1 MAKKYQKS
9 VFFHRQNSQKSEKNP
24 AKTAKNCR
32 KIQSKTFLK
41 GGADRSGPILKGRAA
56 GSSGPPIF
64 RGGWAV
70 AAVIG
75 AALSSLKVV
84 AGCCLFAAG
93 GWCRAGRRCS
103 AGRRC
108 RAGSVA
114 AGRWLSILYGV
125 GCHRLR
131 WAALSILY
139 SSKVGRGVDHRAG
152 RCRCSRAAGLS
163 CCKVRRVVIGA
174 APISQGG
181 GPGVIRGHRVGAAAQ
196 CAPDPCRA
204 PVAAAQFQPQTFQ
217 RHGCSRSRSRSSGRR
232 RTHKRQGGPCGLSC
246 LLCLSDLVLFA
257 VAVVICCGR
266 LEAVAGHSLPCGGQN
281 IALYAPAGLLICCGF
296 YLAVFFRFH
305 SYSYRFQCCQIPR
318 ISGAL
323 CVCAHTI
330 PPFFLII
337 SYLSESCKH
346 EHIAQYFPAL
356 ICAKGRKARNS
367 CYHD

>member
-24 AKTAKNCR
+24 VKTAKNCR
-32 KIQSKTFLK
+32 KIRSKTFLK
-41 GGADRSGPILKGRAA
+41 GGADRAGAILKGRAA

-103 AGRRC
+103 AG
-108 RAGSVA
+108 SVA

-139 SSKVGRGVDHRAG
+139 SSKVGRGGGHRAG
-152 RCRCSRAAGLS
+152 RCRYSRAAGLS

-174 APISQGG
+174 APISQGTPSPGRRSILYGSKVAPGSWSSGRPEQVRRCCGGALCCKVGRVVIGAAPISQGG
-181 GPGVIRGHRVGAAAQ
+181 GPGVIRGHWGGAAAQ

-204 PVAAAQFQPQTFQ
+204 RWRLHSSSRRRSSATGAAGAVPDHPAGAERTKGRAGRVACPAFCVCPIWFYSLSPGSSAAGGWKPS
-217 RHGCSRSRSRSSGRR
+217 RAIRSR
-232 RTHKRQGGPCGLSC
+232 
-246 LLCLSDLVLFA
+246 
-257 VAVVICCGR
+257 VAVKI
-266 LEAVAGHSLPCGGQN
+266 
-281 IALYAPAGLLICCGF
+281 
-296 YLAVFFRFH
+296 
-305 SYSYRFQCCQIPR
+305 
-318 ISGAL
+318 
-323 CVCAHTI
+323 
-330 PPFFLII
+330 
-337 SYLSESCKH
+337 
-346 EHIAQYFPAL
+346 
-356 ICAKGRKARNS
+356 
-367 CYHD
+367 

>member
-9 VFFHRQNSQKSEKNP
+9 VFFHRQNSQKLPKNP

-32 KIQSKTFLK
+32 KTRSKTFLK
-41 GGADRSGPILKGRAA
+41 GGADRAGAILKGRAA

-70 AAVIG
+70 AVVIG

-84 AGCCLFAAG
+84 AGCCRFAAG
-93 GWCRAGRRCS
+93 GWCR

-125 GCHRLR
+125 GCHWWR

-139 SSKVGRGVDHRAG
+139 SSKVGRGVGHRAG
-152 RCRCSRAAGLS
+152 RGGCSRAAGLS

-204 PVAAAQFQPQTFQ
+204 RWRLHSSSRRRSSATGAAGAVPDHPAGAERTKGRAGRVACPAFCVCPIWFYSLSPGSSAGGWKPS
-217 RHGCSRSRSRSSGRR
+217 RAIRSR
-232 RTHKRQGGPCGLSC
+232 
-246 LLCLSDLVLFA
+246 
-257 VAVVICCGR
+257 VAVKI
-266 LEAVAGHSLPCGGQN
+266 
-281 IALYAPAGLLICCGF
+281 
-296 YLAVFFRFH
+296 
-305 SYSYRFQCCQIPR
+305 
-318 ISGAL
+318 
-323 CVCAHTI
+323 
-330 PPFFLII
+330 
-337 SYLSESCKH
+337 
-346 EHIAQYFPAL
+346 
-356 ICAKGRKARNS
+356 
-367 CYHD
+367 

>member
-1 MAKKYQKS
+1 MVESGKKYQKS

-24 AKTAKNCR
+24 AKTAKNFR
-32 KIQSKTFLK
+32 KIRSKTFLK
-41 GGADRSGPILKGRAA
+41 GGADRAGPILKGRAA

-84 AGCCLFAAG
+84 AGCRRFAAG
-93 GWCRAGRRCS
+93 GWCRAGRRC
-103 AGRRC
+103 

-114 AGRWLSILYGV
+114 AWRWLSILYGV
-125 GCHRLR
+125 GCHWWR

-139 SSKVGRGVDHRAG
+139 SSKVGRGV
-152 RCRCSRAAGLS
+152 
-163 CCKVRRVVIGA
+163 
-174 APISQGG
+174 
-181 GPGVIRGHRVGAAAQ
+181 GHRVGAAAH
-196 CAPDPCRA
+196 CAPDPCWA

-257 VAVVICCGR
+257 VAGVICCGR

-281 IALYAPAGLLICCGF
+281 IALYAFPGLRCCRL
-296 YLAVFFRFH
+296 YFFRLCFW
-305 SYSYRFQCCQIPR
+305 RFQVDLC
-318 ISGAL
+318 AL
-323 CVCAHTI
+323 C
-330 PPFFLII
+330 
-337 SYLSESCKH
+337 
-346 EHIAQYFPAL
+346 
-356 ICAKGRKARNS
+356 
-367 CYHD
+367 

>member
-1 MAKKYQKS
+1 MVKKYQKS

-24 AKTAKNCR
+24 VKTAKNCR
-32 KIQSKTFLK
+32 KIRSKTFLK
-41 GGADRSGPILKGRAA
+41 GGADRAGAILKGRAA

-93 GWCRAGRRCS
+93 GWCRAGRRC
-103 AGRRC
+103 

-139 SSKVGRGVDHRAG
+139 SSKVGRGVGHRAG

-174 APISQGG
+174 APISQGTPSPGRRSILYGSKVAPGSWSSGRPVQVQQGG

-305 SYSYRFQCCQIPR
+305 SYSYRFQRCQIPR

-330 PPFFLII
+330 PPFF
-337 SYLSESCKH
+337 
-346 EHIAQYFPAL
+346 
-356 ICAKGRKARNS
+356 
-367 CYHD
+367 